1 MVRYGE
7 SLEKARR
14 PGWDAA
20 YLDYAS
26 LKSLLEEVERLH
38 AATATISVDDCNVS
52 TSSKGDSLAAA
63 SGAANESSA
72 TEGSSRSPENI
83 ILGKDNEMAALLGSS
98 TLPGRKG
105 HSTNTT
111 RGANTTNSTDQTN
124 LSLSIVLEDTEEN
137 LPPSTL
143 LNSPKNII
151 QFKAYEASELFL
163 STLRK
168 EVEKVSLYAL
178 SRQGEL
184 ADAVGALRFN
194 GDLDG
199 RVDDLSK
206 SSHPLFQKSLTIRHD
221 SKSNVGG
228 EYGSL
233 LVEHKSSYSETFA
246 TEGDLSESEDDPMA
260 DELWFLLPS
269 LTHSTEEH
277 IPGKGG
283 AVTNSS
289 LLFRES
295 LETTAPR
302 PLFTGDAVMKTKSNT
317 KRRNPLYAAS
327 SKSNVGHEYEED
339 DTDEKVEMHE
349 REAPHNCLDPFTIL
363 GVELLHL
370 LRFIC
375 VNAMV
380 SRKKI
385 GCWMTVTTFMYRIKS
400 SARTGTQLTSFF
412 PIGCSK
418 NSQKI

>member
-1 MVRYGE
+1 
-7 SLEKARR
+7 
-14 PGWDAA
+14 
-20 YLDYAS
+20 
-26 LKSLLEEVERLH
+26 
-38 AATATISVDDCNVS
+38 
-52 TSSKGDSLAAA
+52 LAAA

-269 LTHSTEEH
+269 TN
-277 IPGKGG
+277 PGSRATGPSSKGG
-283 AVTNSS
+283 IVSNSS

-295 LETTAPR
+295 LDTTAPR
-302 PLFTGDAVMKTKSNT
+302 PLFTGDAVLRTKS
-317 KRRNPLYAAS
+317 S
-327 SKSNVGHEYEED
+327 SKGHSMGQTLGNSFEGKDDNPFTPSNDLEAD
-339 DTDEKVEMHE
+339 DEVSTNQT
-349 REAPHNCLDPFTIL
+349 RSLDPFTFI